1 VSSCKHHLG
10 KTLVEIL
17 EQACI
22 KDVPEGDKTR
32 ADIVGLRK
40 VIGSYR
46 LAITVLY
53 FDPMLQEQ
61 WIDERAD
68 GRRDQQDAVWLPA
81 RDTTS
86 EFERIRGAVLVQAN
100 LSETAEDAIAADEVV
115 QEVVARA
122 KRAIRQNRSKLWFED
137 SYQQAIFDFH
147 IVAAS
152 EYDSGGENSHITREY
167 IRWVALL
174 RAKEK

>member
-1 VSSCKHHLG
+1 MSSCKHHLG

-22 KDVPEGDKTR
+22 TDVPASDPTR
-32 ADIVGLRK
+32 ADVVGLRK

-46 LAITVLY
+46 IAITVLY

-61 WIDERAD
+61 WIDERAA
-68 GRRDQQDAVWLPA
+68 GRRDQQDAVWLPP

-86 EFERIRGAVLVQAN
+86 EYERIRGAILVQAN
-100 LSETAEDAIAADEVV
+100 LSETGEEAIKADEIV
-115 QEVVARA
+115 QEVITRA
-122 KRAIRQNRSKLWFED
+122 KFAIRRNRSRLMFED
-137 SYQQAIFDFH
+137 SYKQTVFDFH

-152 EYDSGGENSHITREY
+152 EYDSGGENSHVTREY